1 MKTNTLLGIAF
12 GAAAGFCAGLL
23 LAPRTGN
30 ETRALMVDR
39 VDELWGQGQDFYEKN
54 VKDLGSRAADFAP
67 AAAAKGDELREKIE
81 IARDRIAEQVAKN
94 AASVKDA
101 MSGATPVATET
112 VVTEETMASEESV
125 PAVEPGAE
133 AVEAAE
139 TDSIEE

>member
-39 VDELWGQGQDFYEKN
+39 VDELWGQGQD
-54 VKDLGSRAADFAP
+54 LGSRSADFAP

-112 VVTEETMASEESV
+112 VVTEETMAPEEPA

-139 TDSIEE
+139 TDSTEE